1 MEHNITTPTSAVQE
15 AGAGPAGT
23 VLTME
28 AETLGREAAVVEVQ
42 QPVPY
47 AVAPPV
53 RRLLASYCAVSCTP
67 PGSVIAAI

>member
-1 MEHNITTPTSAVQE
+1 
-15 AGAGPAGT
+15 
-23 VLTME
+23 ME